1 MTDLFE
7 LQVRGGDGWVLDSIY
22 DDANI
27 ATYEAQQ
34 QEERLHGAPIRV
46 VRVGAD
52 AAATVMG
59 IIYETAEW
67 LPAGAALPGRTA
79 PRVWAVRSILG
90 LSAVAVVAAAVWT
103 IQALG

>member
-1 MTDLFE
+1 
-7 LQVRGGDGWVLDSIY
+7 
-22 DDANI
+22 
-27 ATYEAQQ
+27 
-34 QEERLHGAPIRV
+34 
-46 VRVGAD
+46 
-52 AAATVMG
+52 MG

-90 LSAVAVVAAAVWT
+90 LSAVAAAVWT